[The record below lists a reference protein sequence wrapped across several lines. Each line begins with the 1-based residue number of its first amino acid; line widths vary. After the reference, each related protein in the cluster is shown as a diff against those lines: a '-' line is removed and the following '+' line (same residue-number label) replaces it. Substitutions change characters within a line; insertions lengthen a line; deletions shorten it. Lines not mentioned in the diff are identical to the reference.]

1 MITIAE
7 TIGNSMCYLIKSDM
21 ELDQFYPVVPII
33 RKHFYHQNFKTP
45 SVTKPNQNKPPILTL

>member
-21 ELDQFYPVVPII
+21 ELDQFYSVVLFA
-33 RKHFYHQNFKTP
+33 KHFYHQNFKTL
-45 SVTKPNQNKPPILTL
+45 SLTKTKQTSDSDFIT